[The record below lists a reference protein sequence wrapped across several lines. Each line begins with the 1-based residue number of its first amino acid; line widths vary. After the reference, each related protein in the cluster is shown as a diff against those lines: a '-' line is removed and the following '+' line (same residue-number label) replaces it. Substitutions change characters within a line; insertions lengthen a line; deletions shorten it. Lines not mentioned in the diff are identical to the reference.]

1 MNYNINTLR
10 MNMPVTFSYRN
21 IQLLFLSIVALI
33 SVNKSFAQC
42 GFQATCPNTN
52 YLNFGMGSNSDRN
65 TIEYDNFCSSYHSTV
80 VRTANGTYK
89 TWGEGLAN
97 DGIANVLAPIEINS
111 TNYPALTGQ
120 ILKAHLAS
128 IRSGTAQGIVLT
140 TTGLFA
146 WGVEGTTIHQNLTTS
161 NTFQKITVGGNAQ
174 GLPTGV
180 APTDVKMIF
189 TTYTSC

>member
-1 MNYNINTLR
+1 MILFQNLKIKFNTSLFFTAIISLFFSNY
-10 MNMPVTFSYRN
+10 S
-21 IQLLFLSIVALI
+21 QS
-33 SVNKSFAQC
+33 QC

-97 DGIANVLAPIEINS
+97 NGIANVLAPIEINS

-146 WGVEGTTIHQNLTTS
+146 WGVEGTIIHQNLTTS
-161 NTFQKITVGGNAQ
+161 KYIPKNNRWWKCAR
-174 GLPTGV
+174 
-180 APTDVKMIF
+180 F
-189 TTYTSC
+189 TSGCCTYRC